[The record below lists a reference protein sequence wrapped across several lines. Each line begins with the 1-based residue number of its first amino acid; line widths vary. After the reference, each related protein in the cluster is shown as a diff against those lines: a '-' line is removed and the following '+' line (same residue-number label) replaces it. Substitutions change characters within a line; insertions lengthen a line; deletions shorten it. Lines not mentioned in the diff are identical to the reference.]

1 MSSNPF
7 QALLDEVQS
16 QLDEA
21 LERADQ
27 AQEALTA
34 VSGTATSK
42 DHLVSAMVD
51 ARGAVTELKFHT
63 TRYRTMAPSEL
74 SAVLLDTIGKAQ
86 QEASAHLEE
95 VLGPIGP
102 EDLEIG
108 DVTSGR
114 AELADMLEAFGRGR
128 LPGQQG

>member
-1 MSSNPF
+1 VSSNPF
-7 QALLDEVQS
+7 QALLDEVQT

-21 LERADQ
+21 LDRAGQ

-42 DHLVSAMVD
+42 DRLVSATVD

-63 TRYRTMAPSEL
+63 TRYRAMAPTEL
-74 SAVLLDTIGKAQ
+74 SALLLDTIAKAQ
-86 QEASAHLEE
+86 QEVSARLEE

-102 EDLEIG
+102 EDLEID

-114 AELADMLEAFGRGR
+114 ADLADMLEAFGRGT
-128 LPGQQG
+128 LPGQQS